1 MNDDTSKEVASQ
13 EHSPA
18 TSWVRDAAWDA
29 RRFGR
34 GIWAAIFCGFL
45 IGGVGG
51 RLAMFVLRLTSD
63 PSLKGRLTDD
73 GFEIGSFTGNT
84 FFLVA
89 LCTAAGLL
97 GGLFFLVVRG
107 WLPERGRPL
116 MMAAFGGAVGG
127 SVVIH
132 PGGIDFTQLD
142 PLALAIVMFIA
153 LPALYGAAMSRLV
166 DLWIARANQAQ
177 RPEHAGALGAVVAF
191 APLTGAG
198 HHRSHRSGN
207 GCVAAC
213 RMVHEPPRGPYR
225 TPLALACRNPDRES
239 SHGRC
244 RRARCLR
251 PRSGHHSHPLAH
263 STRLFGW
270 ANALRTG

>member
-63 PSLKGRLTDD
+63 PSLIGRLTDD

-97 GGLFFLVVRG
+97 GGLFYLVIRG

-191 APLTGAG
+191 APLLGLAIIGPIGLATVVLLLAG
-198 HHRSHRSGN
+198 WFMNRRGVPIERLWHSRAVTLIGRAAMAG
-207 GCVAAC
+207 VA
-213 RMVHEPPRGPYR
+213 G
-225 TPLALACRNPDRES
+225 LAAFVLAQDI
-239 SHGRC
+239 
-244 RRARCLR
+244 
-251 PRSGHHSHPLAH
+251 
-263 STRLFGW
+263 TRIL
-270 ANALRTG
+270 